1 MSTPPYLQHQGQ
13 YTTGTVPA
21 EGTWAHRLQS
31 TTTLTALFQGA
42 WSRLLAA
49 GLTGDNALGA
59 GASVG
64 FVLLSVWF
72 TQGKLLDGIASS
84 RAEKDV
90 PTILEIMQRHRGLVE
105 IQE

>member
-1 MSTPPYLQHQGQ
+1 MSTPQHLQHQGQ
-13 YTTGTVPA
+13 CTTGTVPA

-64 FVLLSVWF
+64 LCSDVV
-72 TQGKLLDGIASS
+72 QGKLLDGIASS

>member
-1 MSTPPYLQHQGQ
+1 MYHGYGPCGRHL
-13 YTTGTVPA
+13 GTSIA
-21 EGTWAHRLQS
+21 S
-31 TTTLTALFQGA
+31 TLTALFQGA
-42 WSRLLAA
+42 WSSPLAA

-64 FVLLSVWF
+64 LCSGVV
-72 TQGKLLDGIASS
+72 QGKLLDGIASS

>member
-1 MSTPPYLQHQGQ
+1 MSTPQYLQHQGQ
-13 YTTGTVPA
+13 CTTGTVPA

-31 TTTLTALFQGA
+31 TTTLTALELFQGA
-42 WSRLLAA
+42 WSSPLAA
-49 GLTGDNALGA
+49 GLTGNNALGA

-64 FVLLSVWF
+64 LFSGVV
-72 TQGKLLDGIASS
+72 QGKLLDGIASS

-90 PTILEIMQRHRGLVE
+90 PTILEIMQRHPGLVE

>member
-1 MSTPPYLQHQGQ
+1 MSTPQYLQHQGQ
-13 YTTGTVPA
+13 CATGTVPA

-31 TTTLTALFQGA
+31 NTTLTALFQGA

-64 FVLLSVWF
+64 LCSGVV
-72 TQGKLLDGIASS
+72 QGKLLDGIASS

-90 PTILEIMQRHRGLVE
+90 PTILEIMQRHPGLVE

>member
-1 MSTPPYLQHQGQ
+1 MSTPQYLQHQGQ

-64 FVLLSVWF
+64 LCSGVV
-72 TQGKLLDGIASS
+72 QGKLLDGIASS

-90 PTILEIMQRHRGLVE
+90 PTILEIMQRHPGLVE